1 MRRREVI
8 AGLAAAGA
16 WLRDAWAQQATGA
29 TIAFLSGRSPS
40 EAAYAVSAFR
50 LGLLETG
57 YVEGRNLKIE
67 FRWADGEYD
76 RLPGLAAELA
86 SRRVEVI
93 AATGGSVAGLAAK
106 AATATIP
113 IVFTSGSDPVQI
125 GLVASLNRPGGNVTG
140 VSFLFAD
147 LGAKR
152 LGLLREL
159 LPHASVVGLLVNP
172 KYPSALPEVRDVQA
186 SAQTLGVRVRIL
198 DATAEI
204 DFEPVFAA
212 VAAQNLD
219 ALLVGADP
227 FFQSRRDQL
236 VGLAAR
242 HSLPTLYYVRDF
254 VAAGGL
260 MSYGPD
266 PADGY
271 RLAGIYTGR
280 ILKGEKPADLPVLQ
294 PTKFELAFN
303 LKAAK
308 ALGLAIPPTLLAR
321 ADEVIE

>member
-172 KYPSALPEVRDVQA
+172 KYPSALPRGPRRAGQRTNACEFACGSSMRLQR
-186 SAQTLGVRVRIL
+186 SILSRSLQRSLRKIWTPFWLGPIRFFKAG
-198 DATAEI
+198 ATSWSGWR
-204 DFEPVFAA
+204 PVI
-212 VAAQNLD
+212 
-219 ALLVGADP
+219 P
-227 FFQSRRDQL
+227 F
-236 VGLAAR
+236 R
-242 HSLPTLYYVRDF
+242 HSTTCEISSPR
-254 VAAGGL
+254 GG
-260 MSYGPD
+260 
-266 PADGY
+266 
-271 RLAGIYTGR
+271 
-280 ILKGEKPADLPVLQ
+280 
-294 PTKFELAFN
+294 
-303 LKAAK
+303 
-308 ALGLAIPPTLLAR
+308 
-321 ADEVIE
+321 